1 MKTPLPITIRVARAE
16 DEAGILGL
24 VRAERLNPFDLDWRR
39 FVLATDAGGIVGAA
53 QLRRHADGSRELGS
67 LVVRRQ
73 ARRHGVAAR
82 LIDAVLARRDSRI
95 FMITGELFA
104 HHYARWG
111 FRPIA
116 PGDAPWPVLRNYWLG
131 RLAGLQSRLAG
142 RRPNHLAVL
151 ERLGSVAPWRS
162 QGPWPAV

>member
-1 MKTPLPITIRVARAE
+1 MTAPLPVTIRPARAE
-16 DEAGILGL
+16 DEPGILAL
-24 VRAERLNPFDLDWRR
+24 VRSERLNPFELDWRR

-53 QLRRHADGSRELGS
+53 QLRRHGDGSHELGS
-67 LVVRRQ
+67 LVVRRH

-82 LIDAVLARRDSRI
+82 LIDAVLARGDSRV
-95 FMITGELFA
+95 FMITGAAFA

-111 FRPIA
+111 FRAIA
-116 PGDAPWPVLRNYWLG
+116 PARAPWPVLRNYWLG
-131 RLAGLQSRLAG
+131 RLAGVQALLTG

-151 ERLGSVAPWRS
+151 ERLSAMAPWRS